1 MSNYFRDFSK
11 PVEVIIKRLQQ
22 KQNSKVVINN
32 SGSTTGADVPAPYY
46 PDLPEYPCKIVRSED
61 GKVSELQY
69 GLKSNGSYIWRQLLV
84 RDENGKVVKIN
95 QENPDG
101 SFDIVFERDG
111 ATGKVNVINID

>member
-32 SGSTTGADVPAPYY
+32 GGATTGADVPAPYY
-46 PDLPEYPCKIVRSED
+46 PDLPEYPCKIVRGSD
-61 GKVSELQY
+61 GKVSELQF
-69 GLKSNGSYIWRQLLV
+69 GSNAQGYYIWRQLII
-84 RDENGKVVKIN
+84 RDANGKVTQIK

-101 SFDIVFERDG
+101 SFNIVFNRDG
-111 ATGKVNVINID
+111 DGKVSEIVIS

>member
-32 SGSTTGADVPAPYY
+32 GGTTTGADVPAPYY
-46 PDLPEYPCKIVRSED
+46 PDLPEYPCKIVRGSD
-61 GKVSELQY
+61 GKVSELQF
-69 GLKSNGSYIWRQLLV
+69 GLNAQGSYIWRQILV
-84 RDENGKVVKIN
+84 RNPDGKVTKIK

-101 SFDIVFERDG
+101 DFSIIFEMSEDN
-111 ATGKVNVINID
+111 KVNKISIG